1 MRVLEGCS
9 LLLGGKLLYLFLY
22 ASLKQ
27 FPKSCPSRL
36 KKKLKTS
43 RVRPSSPGDFRLLN
57 VDYKDASK
65 VIATTIEKVSD
76 YLISLEQTSFVKG
89 KILD

>member
-1 MRVLEGCS
+1 M
-9 LLLGGKLLYLFLY
+9 GGKLLYLFPY

-27 FPKSCPSRL
+27 FPKSFPSRS

-43 RVRPSSPGDFRLLN
+43 RVKPSSPGDFRLLN
-57 VDYKDASK
+57 VDYKEASK
-65 VIATTIEKVSD
+65 VIATAIEKVSD
-76 YLISLEQTSFVKG
+76 YLISLEQTSFLKG